1 MDYSLFKPGQVY
13 TRRHHTVT
21 KPFFDQIFILE
32 KVVGHT
38 LYISQVDHQA
48 NSLTLRSFVCNAV
61 EFFGFIQKLEVEEY
75 AGFFA

>member
-13 TRRHHTVT
+13 TRRHHSV
-21 KPFFDQIFILE
+21 

-61 EFFGFIQKLEVEEY
+61 EFFGFIEKLELEEY